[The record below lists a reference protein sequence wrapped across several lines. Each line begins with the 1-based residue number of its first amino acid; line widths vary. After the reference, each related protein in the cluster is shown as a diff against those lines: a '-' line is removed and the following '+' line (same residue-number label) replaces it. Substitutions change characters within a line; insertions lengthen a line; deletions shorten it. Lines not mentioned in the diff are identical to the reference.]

1 MSEQKQFGGSLSLV
15 IASSLD
21 ASAAMKS
28 RRPWPCLVLLNQS
41 SPCEAAAA
49 EDLACWEGS
58 LACSPCC
65 GAAAPLLPLPLALLL
80 CCGSSPDRC
89 FFRTCKAQDLL
100 SDCCMVQ
107 LGRHQPPAPEV
118 AAVAKVL
125 IINCRWNDR
134 QAKAHE
140 WSKPV

>member
-15 IASSLD
+15 TASSLD

-28 RRPWPCLVLLNQS
+28 RRPWPCLVWLNQS
-41 SPCEAAAA
+41 SPPEAAAA

-107 LGRHQPPAPEV
+107 LGRHHPPAPEV
-118 AAVAKVL
+118 AAVPKVL